1 MSALPILVLQQGPRV
16 GLLAH
21 QRGTWAGF
29 RPSWDRSAS
38 TWWKRWFT

>member
-21 QRGTWAGF
+21 
-29 RPSWDRSAS
+29 
-38 TWWKRWFT
+38 